1 MLPGRNKVSEWVA
14 SPNTNQSCVDLKTGR
29 VQIIWTMGLACIIA
43 LGLALRAVVRW
54 HSGEVDFWTNG
65 YTFFFD
71 MARNIAAGDGI
82 TLDRIA
88 TAFRVPLYPV
98 VLAALTFG
106 HKEFFPILLA
116 QSLIGAATVWC
127 AALIARELFGE
138 AAAIIAAFMT
148 AFYPY
153 YVVHDTALQETSLY
167 TLLTALAVLL
177 LMRVRRNGS
186 AAISLC
192 AGVALGAAVLTR
204 ATLAPFAALAPLWL
218 VVRSEA
224 SAGPWKRRLRTCLIC
239 LGATAMTIAPW
250 LAHSYKL
257 TGSPTISTEGGFFLW
272 LGNNPYTFSRYPNE
286 SIDRS
291 EDVALE
297 ALSPADQ
304 AQIKALAAKEV
315 AVDQWFLSKGLD
327 YMSQNPWQTIA
338 GGVRKIGAAFCLL
351 PSPRRTFWPSLLYL
365 LSYGP
370 VMTLGLWGMWTG
382 RQKWREHL
390 IFYLL
395 FVTFLAETAIF
406 FGHTSYRAYLD
417 VYLIVFAAGTVV
429 RLMSNALPTVKY
441 YGSTKHGL

>member
-1 MLPGRNKVSEWVA
+1 
-14 SPNTNQSCVDLKTGR
+14 
-29 VQIIWTMGLACIIA
+29 LAFA
-43 LGLALRAVVRW
+43 VRAVVRW

-65 YTFFFD
+65 YTFFFEL
-71 MARNIAAGDGI
+71 ARNIAAGDGI

-98 VLAALTFG
+98 ILAALTYG

-127 AALIARELFGE
+127 TALIARELFSN
-138 AAAIIAAFMT
+138 AAAIIAALMT

-177 LMRVRRNGS
+177 LMRARRNGS
-186 AAISLC
+186 ATVSLC
-192 AGVALGAAVLTR
+192 AGFTLGAAVLTR

-218 VVRSEA
+218 VVRGEA
-224 SAGPWKRRLRTCLIC
+224 SAVPWQRGLSTCLIC
-239 LGATAMTIAPW
+239 LGAIAMTISPW

-257 TGSPTISTEGGFFLW
+257 TGSPTLSTEGGFFLW

-297 ALSPADQ
+297 ALSPQDRAEL
-304 AQIKALAAKEV
+304 KALAVKET
-315 AVDQWFLSKGLD
+315 AVDRWFLREGLD
-327 YMSQNPWQTIA
+327 YIREHPLQTFA
-338 GGVRKIGAAFCLL
+338 GAVRKIGAAFCLL
-351 PSPRRTFWPSLLYL
+351 PSPRRDFWPSLVYL

-382 RQKWREHL
+382 RRKWREHL
-390 IFYLL
+390 IFYML
-395 FVTFLAETAIF
+395 FITFLAETAIF
-406 FGHTSYRAYLD
+406 FGHTSYRAFLD
-417 VYLIVFAAGTVV
+417 VYLIVFAAGAVE
-429 RLMSNALPTVKY
+429 RLRSNALSNREVSWI
-441 YGSTKHGL
+441 STQYAP